1 MSESLRLKSA
11 NSGFTLTEIMI
22 AVAIIGLLVMIAL
35 PNLVRARESTF
46 ENMIINN
53 LRLIQFAKDSW
64 AAEENKSPSEEP
76 SEDDLKVY
84 FRPSIFPEPVV
95 NETYVIGP
103 VEDKPYADLSFPLN
117 GQMRIYGSH

>member
-1 MSESLRLKSA
+1 MSESLKLKSA
-11 NSGFTLTEIMI
+11 NSGFTLTEILI

-84 FRPSIFPEPVV
+84 FRPSIFP
-95 NETYVIGP
+95 
-103 VEDKPYADLSFPLN
+103 K
-117 GQMRIYGSH
+117 IY